1 MSITITSGAKTFYQW
16 ERGMYLTVS
25 SPCDILRLWRQD
37 DQVGVELTPA
47 WDGTTGTVKIPDRM
61 LTESG
66 YLFAARVDTSE
77 EEERILEKV
86 RIVVKAAKKPG
97 NDASATKDVK
107 IWETLKLQM
116 AALERAAREGEFD
129 GADGITPHIGE
140 NGNWFAGDID
150 LGVKARGDKGDKGD
164 PGDSPYIG
172 ENGNW
177 FVGDTDTGVAANKR
191 DLLRHV
197 YTSGVIAWDD
207 PQAMAPSAI
216 GGMKV
221 RVAPG
226 EVILDGIVK
235 TFSGY
240 TRTYVSYPG
249 KERNAVTLCRLD
261 KTTGEIS
268 VVYRDAVMHGDQIW
282 SEEDTAELP
291 IRDDRYY
298 DALICKV
305 TIPANAT
312 EITEDM
318 ITDLREYA
326 QFKLKASDI
335 ENDAGYITRQAA
347 DLLNYYNKSESYN
360 KTEVDAFLATLA
372 QRLNSI
378 ADSDDTT
385 LDQLSEIVAYIKAN
399 KSLIDGITTSKV
411 NVADIIDNLETGNA
425 VKPLSANMGKQLKAL
440 LDALEAEVSTAKS
453 QAQTAQMMASRADT
467 AAGSASSA
475 AQSAQGTAEG
485 AFQKAQSAYSM
496 ADSAY
501 QKSQTAQGVAEGAF
515 QKAQTA
521 QETAEEALQKAGTGG
536 GMGTPEVHI
545 GAGEPRGSETLW
557 IDTDDNSGAAASE
570 DVYVLIDT
578 VTMTDA
584 AQSLRI
590 NREPDGTSYQFKA
603 MMVKMQKPATTAGYM
618 LQCYTYHANGK
629 NLRTVLDFNSATAMG
644 ARIENYP
651 RMGYFTGGGYAPSA
665 AYSNSGTAI
674 ALPNASEAVIPI
686 DQPITS
692 LYFLAFGDAV
702 IPAGSTFEIW
712 GVRA

>member
-1 MSITITSGAKTFYQW
+1 MSITITSGAKNFYQW
-16 ERGMYLTVS
+16 ERGMYLQVS

-37 DQVGVELTPA
+37 DQVGVELTPT
-47 WDGTTGTVKIPDRM
+47 WNGSKGTVKIPDRM
-61 LTESG
+61 LAESG
-66 YLFAARVDTSE
+66 YLFAARVDTSD

-86 RIVVKAAKKPG
+86 RFVVKAAKKPG
-97 NDASATKDVK
+97 NDASATKEVK
-107 IWETLKLQM
+107 IWETLQLQM

-150 LGVKARGDKGDKGD
+150 LGVKARGEKGDKGD

-282 SEEDTAELP
+282 SEEDAAELP

-453 QAQTAQMMASRADT
+453 QAQTAQRMASRADKT
-467 AAGSASSA
+467 ASNASSA
-475 AQSAQGTAEG
+475 AQSAQGTADSAFQKAQSAQGTADG
-485 AFQKAQSAYSM
+485 AFQKAQSAQS
-496 ADSAY
+496 
-501 QKSQTAQGVAEGAF
+501 TAEGAF
-515 QKAQTA
+515 QKAQLA
-521 QETAEEALQKAGTGG
+521 QSTAEEALQKAGTGG
-536 GMGTPEVHI
+536 GTGAPEVYI
-545 GAGEPRGSETLW
+545 GAGAPTGSETLW
-557 IDTDDNSGAAASE
+557 IDTDDNSGAAVSE

-584 AQSLRI
+584 VQSLKVT
-590 NREPDGTSYQFKA
+590 REPDGTAYNLKA
-603 MMVKMQKPATTAGYM
+603 VMVKMQKPASTEAYI

-629 NLRTVLDFNSATAMG
+629 NLRTVLNFNSASAMG

-651 RMGYFTGGGYAPSA
+651 RMGYFTSGGYAPSA

-674 ALPNASEAVIPI
+674 ALPNAAETLIPI

-692 LYFLAFGDAV
+692 LYFLAYGDAV

>member
-16 ERGMYLTVS
+16 ERGMYLQVS

-37 DQVGVELTPA
+37 DQVGVELTPT
-47 WDGTTGTVKIPDRM
+47 WNGSTGTVKIPDRM
-61 LTESG
+61 LAESG
-66 YLFAARVDTSE
+66 YLFAARVDTSD

-86 RIVVKAAKKPG
+86 RFVVKAAKKPG
-97 NDASATKDVK
+97 NDASAAKEVK
-107 IWETLKLQM
+107 VWETLQLQM

-172 ENGNW
+172 ANGNW
-177 FVGDTDTGVAANKR
+177 FVGDADTGVAANKS

-207 PQAMAPSAI
+207 PEAMEPYTE
-216 GGMKV
+216 GGMKLNLKKGEIIIDGV
-221 RVAPG
+221 VQYFGKHTSSLLSTDCERV
-226 EVILDGIVK
+226 IVLL
-235 TFSGY
+235 Y
-240 TRTYVSYPG
+240 
-249 KERNAVTLCRLD
+249 RLD
-261 KTTGEIS
+261 KTTGKINVTRRE
-268 VVYRDAVMHGDQIW
+268 VVELNDLLY
-282 SEEDTAELP
+282 SEDDGAELP
-291 IRDDRYY
+291 INDDRYA
-298 DALICKV
+298 DVLICKIV
-305 TIPANAT
+305 LPANAT
-312 EITEDM
+312 AITEDM
-318 ITDLREYA
+318 ITDLREFA
-326 QFKLKASDI
+326 RFKLKASDI

-360 KTEVDAFLATLA
+360 KTEVDEFLASLA

-411 NVADIIDNLETGNA
+411 NISDIIDNLETGNA

-440 LDALEAEVSTAKS
+440 LDALESEVSTVKS
-453 QAQTAQMMASRADT
+453 QAQTAQMMASSADK

-501 QKSQTAQGVAEGAF
+501 QKAQTAQGTAEGAF

-521 QETAEEALQKAGTGG
+521 QSTAEEALRKAGTGG
-536 GMGTPEVHI
+536 GTGAPEVHI
-545 GAGEPRGSETLW
+545 GAGAPTGSETLW

-578 VTMTDA
+578 VAMTED
-584 AQSLRI
+584 AQSLSI
-590 NREPDGTSYQFKA
+590 NREPDGTAYNLKA
-603 MMVKMQKPATTAGYM
+603 VMVKMQKPASTAAYI

-651 RMGYFTGGGYAPSA
+651 RMGYFTGGGYAPSTS
-665 AYSNSGTAI
+665 YSNSSTAI
-674 ALPNASEAVIPI
+674 ALPNASEAVITS
-686 DQPITS
+686 DQPITR
-692 LYFLAFGDAV
+692 LYFLAYGGAV